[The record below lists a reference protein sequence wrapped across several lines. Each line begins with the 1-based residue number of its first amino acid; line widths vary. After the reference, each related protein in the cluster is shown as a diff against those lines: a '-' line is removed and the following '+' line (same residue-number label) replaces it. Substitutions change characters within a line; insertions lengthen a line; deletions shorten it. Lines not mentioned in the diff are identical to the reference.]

1 MFFYDCFSISSI
13 LYLEKKKRSKGGK
26 KRMQSWLVVF
36 EVLSN
41 IIGKLQKF
49 PQGSETSFKD
59 TGRIDYDF
67 LKQAGF

>member
-1 MFFYDCFSISSI
+1 
-13 LYLEKKKRSKGGK
+13 
-26 KRMQSWLVVF
+26 MQSWLVVF

-59 TGRIDYDF
+59 IGRIDYDF

>member
-1 MFFYDCFSISSI
+1 
-13 LYLEKKKRSKGGK
+13 
-26 KRMQSWLVVF
+26 MQSWLVVF